1 MLNFI
6 LGAGLTDVS
15 YLFTYFYLFML
26 FSAKQTVHYL
36 HKVADKVREEA
47 VNKSKAIY
55 LKTYIFL
62 SGVGGD
68 KSKVKMRATSIFQV
82 VRNTTP
88 NITLNVLKLFY
99 ISA

>member
-1 MLNFI
+1 MLLLNCI
-6 LGAGLTDVS
+6 LCAGLTDVS

-47 VNKSKAIY
+47 VNKSGAIY
-55 LKTYIFL
+55 LKTQIVL

-68 KSKVKMRATSIFQV
+68 ENK
-82 VRNTTP
+82 
-88 NITLNVLKLFY
+88 LK
-99 ISA
+99 